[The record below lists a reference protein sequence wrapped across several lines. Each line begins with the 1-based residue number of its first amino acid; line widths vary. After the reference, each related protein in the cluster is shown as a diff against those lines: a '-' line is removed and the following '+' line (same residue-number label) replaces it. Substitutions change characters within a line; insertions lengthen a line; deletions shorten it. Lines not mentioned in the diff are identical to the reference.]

1 MKRIIRLTESDLARI
16 VRRVINEQQAQTII
30 PMTIDIPAQKN
41 EKGVLVA
48 IPNSRLKFQIINQKG
63 TGGSMTDSF
72 DTVSQVHWD
81 GGSAKASSI
90 KDGSGN
96 INGSFV
102 PDEAGLKVLLKLVGQ
117 KDMTGN
123 LGMKVTIQ
131 PQNEITLASP
141 TVRLKERPIQK

>member
-1 MKRIIRLTESDLARI
+1 MKKIIRLTESDLARI

-72 DTVSQVHWD
+72 NTVSQVHWD

>member
-48 IPNSRLKFQIINQKG
+48 IPNSRLKFQIINEKG

-81 GGSAKASSI
+81 GNSAKASSI